1 MKNITTIERI
11 AMQKTAIKKTAM
23 EKTAIAK
30 ITAKITT
37 TALLFFLALFTL
49 TTNLKAQ
56 AVQENSKSGFFAG
69 FVVLDGFQV
78 DSTKSITTSETTSY
92 RVTGYSNETTR
103 IDAGGNLFLSE

>member
-1 MKNITTIERI
+1 
-11 AMQKTAIKKTAM
+11 MQSPQSIKKTNM

-30 ITAKITT
+30 ITAKIT

-56 AVQENSKSGFFAG
+56 AVQEDSIIGFLQAEIFCR
-69 FVVLDGFQV
+69 FWTGFQV

-92 RVTGYSNETTR
+92 QSLTGYSPETTR
-103 IDAGGNLFLSE
+103 IDATGGNPYAEVLQDKLQ

>member
-11 AMQKTAIKKTAM
+11 AMQKTAMQKTAM

-56 AVQENSKSGFFAG
+56 AVQDNSKSGFFAG

-78 DSTKSITTSETTSY
+78 DSTKSVTASETTSY

-103 IDAGGNLFLSE
+103 IDATGGTF

>member
-11 AMQKTAIKKTAM
+11 AMQKTAMQKTAIA
-23 EKTAIAK
+23 KIIAK

-56 AVQENSKSGFFAG
+56 AVQDNSKSGFFAG

-78 DSTKSITTSETTSY
+78 DSTKSVSTSPTTSY
-92 RVTGYSNETTR
+92 MHRLNRTLIWLE
-103 IDAGGNLFLSE
+103 A